1 MKIGDKEYT
10 EEEVT
15 QLVEQGSRAQEELK
29 VVKEVTEKYGLDV
42 GEFVQQS
49 QNAFGALVGLQ
60 ESGVIDQD
68 GNVIRQE
75 PKAAT
80 PKASEGNPPS
90 NPDSNPNPGSVP
102 NADDI
107 ASIALGK
114 VEGRLGDFQ
123 KQIQSIQQSQQ
134 RIGKAILNGQMK
146 KAFPNLDDE
155 EIDIIMSQAVTQKK
169 DVWEVAKAR
178 AEKLS
183 GVIQSQ
189 VDNFAKKN
197 NINMEEI
204 NRLNEMK
211 SKEGGIGQ
219 ALTEGKKV
227 SFKKGDENTVT
238 PREATEQYFKIAN
251 Q

>member
-1 MKIGDKEYT
+1 
-10 EEEVT
+10 
-15 QLVEQGSRAQEELK
+15 
-29 VVKEVTEKYGLDV
+29 
-42 GEFVQQS
+42 
-49 QNAFGALVGLQ
+49 
-60 ESGVIDQD
+60 
-68 GNVIRQE
+68 
-75 PKAAT
+75 
-80 PKASEGNPPS
+80 
-90 NPDSNPNPGSVP
+90 VP

-134 RIGKAILNGQMK
+134 RIGQAILNGQMK
-146 KAFPNLDDE
+146 KAYPNLDDE
-155 EIDIIMSQAVTQKK
+155 EIDIIMSQAVAQKK

-178 AEKLS
+178 SEKLS

-189 VDNFAKKN
+189 VGEFAKKN

-204 NRLNEMK
+204 NRLNEMR

-238 PREATEQYFKIAN
+238 PREATEQYFKIAE